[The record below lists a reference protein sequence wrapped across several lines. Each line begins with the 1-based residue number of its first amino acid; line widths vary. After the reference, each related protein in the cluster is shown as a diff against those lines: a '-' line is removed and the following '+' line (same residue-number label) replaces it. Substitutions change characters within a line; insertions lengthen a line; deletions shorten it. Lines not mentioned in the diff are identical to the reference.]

1 MLVARGSRHH
11 RRRQESDVLDRLTG
25 FLRKLAAIASG
36 QHRWQ
41 PKGRHHRHR
50 ASTSRGRPRER
61 RQSGGQRA
69 WLLKQQISIWQ
80 LGIVGCV
87 FLLCFWVGWR
97 IVTQT
102 AALSLAQFHPDAAL
116 GFVADQSV
124 ALIRRAQQELVEP
137 DGNLDS
143 AREWA
148 QRALRSSPLNAR
160 ALTLLGLIAERQG
173 DEKSADTL
181 MRMAVA

>member
-1 MLVARGSRHH
+1 MLVARDSQRH
-11 RRRQESDVLDRLTG
+11 RRRRESDVLDRLTG
-25 FLRKLAAIASG
+25 FLRNLAAIASG
-36 QHRWQ
+36 QHRWK

-61 RQSGGQRA
+61 RESGGQRA
-69 WLLKQQISIWQ
+69 WLVKQQISVWR

-87 FLLCFWVGWR
+87 FLVFSWVGWR

-124 ALIRRAQQELVEP
+124 AL
-137 DGNLDS
+137 
-143 AREWA
+143 
-148 QRALRSSPLNAR
+148 
-160 ALTLLGLIAERQG
+160 
-173 DEKSADTL
+173 
-181 MRMAVA
+181 